1 MRYPPAPAAEGA
13 ADEGREGLEAVDGR
27 PDRNEKGSG
36 QVLCQ
41 RREPEGGDQGEKPGG
56 GKPEEKGGPSRVGQ
70 QPLGVI
76 EDEGDDNA
84 GQENAKAEDQVS
96 RSNPCACHSLLAG
109 LLANE
114 NIANPIDRSKDV
126 IGSEGPDAAPLPGLG
141 GPN

>member
-1 MRYPPAPAAEGA
+1 M
-13 ADEGREGLEAVDGR
+13 
-27 PDRNEKGSG
+27 
-36 QVLCQ
+36 
-41 RREPEGGDQGEKPGG
+41 
-56 GKPEEKGGPSRVGQ
+56 
-70 QPLGVI
+70 I

-96 RSNPCACHSLLAG
+96 RSNPRACHSLLAG
-109 LLANE
+109 VLANE